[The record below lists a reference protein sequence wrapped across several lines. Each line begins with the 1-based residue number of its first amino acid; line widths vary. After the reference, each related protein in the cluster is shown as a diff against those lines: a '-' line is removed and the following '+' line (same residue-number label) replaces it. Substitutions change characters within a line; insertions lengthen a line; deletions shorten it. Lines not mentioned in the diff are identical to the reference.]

1 MVLKSAISILCL
13 MICATHVARAD
24 PIHDAAKAAAA
35 SDDEIF
41 APYERGRDRS
51 QAQLHAFHA
60 A

>member
-1 MVLKSAISILCL
+1 